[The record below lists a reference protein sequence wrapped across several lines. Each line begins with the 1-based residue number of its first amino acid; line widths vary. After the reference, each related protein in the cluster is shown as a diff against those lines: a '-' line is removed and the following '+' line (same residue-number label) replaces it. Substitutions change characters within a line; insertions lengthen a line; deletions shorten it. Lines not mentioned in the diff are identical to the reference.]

1 MPSLTRDW
9 YNFRR
14 PDVRTHY
21 GGVTEVNTNPSRGM
35 WSSRAGFILAAAG
48 SAVGLGNIWG
58 FPTQVGQGGGAG
70 FVVIYLACV
79 FLICAPIMAGEI
91 ALGRRARL
99 SPVGSF
105 AALAPGRRWWL
116 VGALGVLA
124 GVGILS
130 FYSVIAGWAVAYVW
144 FAATGAVSGTPD
156 DIGRFFSEFT
166 GNGLVSAALALF
178 VIGTTAA
185 VLLGGVRT
193 GIERVTKALMP
204 ILVLLLIALALRA
217 VTLPGA
223 GAGLTYYL
231 SPDLSALADIGV
243 FTAALGQAFFSLSL
257 GMGCILTYGS
267 YFSRQDGI
275 ASAALWIVALDTSI
289 ALLAGFIIFPVGF
302 SIAGF
307 DPTTSGPGLIFT
319 VLPRL
324 FAEFPGGQLFGG
336 AFFLLLSVAAL
347 TSTISLLEVPVSHCV
362 DALGWTRT
370 KAVAAVAGAVSVL
383 AIPSALGNGAV
394 GALTSLPGLGMGFL
408 DLMVNVWNEFALPIG
423 GCLTAIFIGR
433 VWGARLALD
442 ELRAEGAW
450 FPAPE
455 AWTFLIRWVCPVA
468 IASVL
473 LAFLWS
479 LL

>member
-1 MPSLTRDW
+1 M
-9 YNFRR
+9 
-14 PDVRTHY
+14 
-21 GGVTEVNTNPSRGM
+21 NTTPSRGM

-48 SAVGLGNIWG
+48 SAVGLGNVWG
-58 FPTQVGQGGGAG
+58 FPTQVGQGGGAA
-70 FVVIYLACV
+70 FVVVYLLCV
-79 FLICAPIMAGEI
+79 LLICAPIMAGEI
-91 ALGRRARL
+91 ALGRRTRQ

-116 VGALGVLA
+116 VGGLGVLA
-124 GVGILS
+124 GTGILS

-144 FAATGAVSGTPD
+144 FTATGAVTGTPEE
-156 DIGRFFSEFT
+156 IGRFFSEFT
-166 GNGLVSAALALF
+166 GNGVLSAVLALL
-178 VIGTTAA
+178 VIGATAA

-204 ILVLLLIALALRA
+204 LLVLLLVALALRA

-223 GAGLTYYL
+223 GAGLAYYL
-231 SPDLSALADIGV
+231 RPDPARLADVGV

-267 YFSRQDGI
+267 YFSRRDGI
-275 ASAALWIVALDTSI
+275 ASSALWIVLLDTSI

-324 FAEFPGGQLFGG
+324 FTEMPGGQLFGG

-362 DALGWTRT
+362 DALGWSRT
-370 KAVAAVAGAVSVL
+370 KAVGVVAAAISALAV
-383 AIPSALGNGAV
+383 PSALGNGAV
-394 GALTSLPGLGMGFL
+394 ALFTSLPGLGMGFL
-408 DLMVNVWNEFALPIG
+408 DLMVVVWNEFALPLG
-423 GCLTAIFIGR
+423 GCLTALFVGR
-433 VWGARLALD
+433 IWGVERALD

-450 FPAPE
+450 FPVPAL
-455 AWTFLIRWVCPVA
+455 WIFLIRWICPLA
-468 IASVL
+468 IASILIATLVL
-473 LAFLWS
+473 
-479 LL
+479 

>member
-1 MPSLTRDW
+1 MSPT
-9 YNFRR
+9 
-14 PDVRTHY
+14 
-21 GGVTEVNTNPSRGM
+21 PSRGM

-58 FPTQVGQGGGAG
+58 FPTQVGQGGGAT
-70 FVVIYLACV
+70 FVVIYLACI
-79 FLICAPIMAGEI
+79 FLICAPLMAGEI
-91 ALGRRARL
+91 ALGRRTRL
-99 SPVGSF
+99 SPVGAF
-105 AALAPGRRWWL
+105 AALAPGGRWWL
-116 VGALGVLA
+116 LGGLGVAA

-144 FAATGAVSGTPD
+144 FAATGALSGSPD
-156 DIGRFFSEFT
+156 DVGRFFSEFT
-166 GNGLVSAALALF
+166 GNGVVSLALVVL

-204 ILVLLLIALALRA
+204 LLILLLLALALRA

-223 GAGLTYYL
+223 GAGLAYYL
-231 SPDLSALADIGV
+231 RPDLSRLADVGV
-243 FTAALGQAFFSLSL
+243 FTSALGQAFFSLSL
-257 GMGCILTYGS
+257 GMGCMLTYGS
-267 YFSRQDGI
+267 YVGREDSI
-275 ASAALWIVALDTSI
+275 AASALWIVALDTSI

-307 DPTTSGPGLIFT
+307 DPTTTGPGLIFT

-324 FAEFPGGQLFGG
+324 FAEMPGGHLFGG

-362 DALGWTRT
+362 DALGWSRP
-370 KAVAAVAGAVSVL
+370 KAVAAGAGGVFVL
-383 AIPSALGNGAV
+383 AVPSALGNGAV
-394 GALTSLPGLGMGFL
+394 AVFTNVPGFGMGFL
-408 DLMVNVWNEFALPIG
+408 DLMVAAWNEFALPVG

-433 VWGARLALD
+433 VWGVDRALE

-450 FPAPE
+450 FPVPAF
-455 AWTFLIRWVCPVA
+455 WTFMIRWACPAA
-468 IASVL
+468 IASILVAT
-473 LAFLWS
+473 LASMF
-479 LL
+479 